1 MVERHLERIV
11 ADPTIGRQMRF
22 IAGPR
27 QAGKTTLAQ
36 RILAMNRSED
46 LYFNWDLREVRDKFK
61 ADFGFFE
68 TPLRDARSQGHF
80 PWVCFDEIHKM
91 PRWKDILKSYF
102 DKHEAE
108 ARFLVTGSARLDWF
122 RRSGDSL
129 AGRYFLF
136 RLNPLTLSEAAGSLL
151 AEPAPSESAHE
162 FMGKK
167 AGRVRYEEE
176 ALSQLLNYS
185 GFPEPFLKADAPFYR
200 RWQRD
205 MVDRLTREDVRD
217 LTRILD
223 VEHVAT
229 LMQILPDRIGSPL
242 SLNALREDIGIG
254 YSAVRS
260 AISALQ
266 LTYAFFL
273 ISPYSRNIART
284 VKKEKK
290 GYFFD
295 WGRCTDP
302 AKRFEN
308 YVGCELKALTDLW
321 HDKGIGDFSLMYVRS
336 RDGKETDFLVTRNNE
351 PWCLF
356 EAKIEDG
363 SIPSHHFHHAQA
375 LGDIPLIQ
383 VVQNGRVFRKEER
396 AAYRIS
402 ASRFF
407 A

>member
-1 MVERHLERIV
+1 MLERHLERIV
-11 ADPTIGRQMRF
+11 ADPEIGRQMRF

-27 QAGKTTLAQ
+27 QTGKTTLAQ
-36 RILAMNRSED
+36 SILAMNRSEN
-46 LYFNWDLREVRDKFK
+46 LYFNWDLREVRDRFK

-68 TPLRDARSQGHF
+68 TPLRDARSEGHL

-136 RLNPLTLSEAAGSLL
+136 HLSPLTLSEAVGSLL
-151 AEPAPSESAHE
+151 AEPESSEGAHE
-162 FMGKK
+162 FMEKK
-167 AGRVRYEEE
+167 TGLVKYEEE
-176 ALSQLLNYS
+176 ALSHLLNYS

-229 LMQILPDRIGSPL
+229 LVQILPDRVGSPL

-260 AISALQ
+260 AVSALQ

-308 YVGCELKALTDLW
+308 YVACELKALTDLW
-321 HDKGIGDFSLMYVRS
+321 HDQGIGDFSLMYVRA

-363 SIPSHHFHHAQA
+363 SIPKHHFAHAQA

-383 VVQNGRVFRKEER
+383 VVQNGRVFRKEDR

-402 ASRFF
+402 ASRLF

>member
-1 MVERHLERIV
+1 MIERHLERIV
-11 ADPTIGRQMRF
+11 ADPAIGRQMRF

-36 RILAMNRSED
+36 RILVANESEN

-68 TPLRDARSQGHF
+68 TPLRDASLHGRL
-80 PWVCFDEIHKM
+80 PWICFDEIHKM
-91 PRWKDILKSYF
+91 PHWKDILKSYF

-136 RLNPLTLSEAAGSLL
+136 RLDPLTLSEVAGSRL
-151 AEPAPSESAHE
+151 AEPGPTENARE
-162 FMGKK
+162 FMEKK
-167 AGRVRYEEE
+167 AAFVRYEEE

-229 LMQILPDRIGSPL
+229 LVQILPDRVGSPL

-260 AISALQ
+260 AVSALQ

-273 ISPYSRNIART
+273 ISPYSRNIVRSI
-284 VKKEKK
+284 KKEKK

-295 WGRCTDP
+295 WGRCADQ

-308 YVGCELKALTDLW
+308 YVACELKALTDLW
-321 HDKGIGDFSLMYVRS
+321 HDQGIGDFSLMYVRS

-363 SIPSHHFHHAQA
+363 AIPRHHFAQARA

-383 VVQNGRVFRKEER
+383 VVQKGRVFRKHDR

-402 ASRFF
+402 ASRLF

>member
-1 MVERHLERIV
+1 
-11 ADPTIGRQMRF
+11 
-22 IAGPR
+22 
-27 QAGKTTLAQ
+27 
-36 RILAMNRSED
+36 
-46 LYFNWDLREVRDKFK
+46 
-61 ADFGFFE
+61 
-68 TPLRDARSQGHF
+68 
-80 PWVCFDEIHKM
+80 M

-162 FMGKK
+162 FMEKK

-363 SIPSHHFHHAQA
+363 SIPSHHFHHAQV
-375 LGDIPLIQ
+375 LGDIPLIL
-383 VVQNGRVFRKEER
+383 VVQKGRVFRKQDR
-396 AAYRIS
+396 TAYRIS